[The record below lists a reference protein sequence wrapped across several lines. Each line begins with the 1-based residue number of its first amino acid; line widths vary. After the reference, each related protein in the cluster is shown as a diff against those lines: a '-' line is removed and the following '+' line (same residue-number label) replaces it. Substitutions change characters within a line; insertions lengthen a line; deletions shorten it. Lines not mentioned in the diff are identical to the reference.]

1 MKGKGSVL
9 LSLYGNGI
17 ASTSTTRK
25 KSLLIFPLFFSF
37 LPPPPSPG
45 DMAGKKKG
53 GRSNGSS
60 TFPSFAAIRE
70 DSPPPLSPPV
80 PKKMCSAMGGGRE
93 GEKGSSGIIGYPP
106 AFYVSKGRQ
115 PKATDCTFPF
125 CRPLCLCGIGKVL
138 FLFLFLLFPRLLVLI
153 RRRMSECNPPI
164 QRIKQINQVL
174 LQYLSFFSLTKKRYF
189 VR

>member
-1 MKGKGSVL
+1 MKGKGSVLL

-17 ASTSTTRK
+17 ASTTRERK
-25 KSLLIFPLFFSF
+25 VFSSFPFSFLSF
-37 LPPPPSPG
+37 LPPG
-45 DMAGKKKG
+45 DMGGKKKG

>member
-1 MKGKGSVL
+1 MKGKGSVLL

-17 ASTSTTRK
+17 ASTTRERK
-25 KSLLIFPLFFSF
+25 VFSSFPFSF
-37 LPPPPSPG
+37 LSSLPLG
-45 DMAGKKKG
+45 DMGGKKKG

-70 DSPPPLSPPV
+70 DFPPSFPPCA
-80 PKKMCSAMGGGRE
+80 KKDVFGYGGRRK
-93 GEKGSSGIIGYPP
+93 GKKGSSGIIGYPP
-106 AFYVSKGRQ
+106 AFYVSKARQ

-125 CRPLCLCGIGKVL
+125 CRPLCLFGIGKVL